1 MTSVASSVS
10 TWSIDS
16 AHSIA
21 EFAVK
26 HLVISTVKG
35 RFRTVQGTITIDELN
50 PAASAVAAALDVN
63 SIDTSEPQRD
73 AHLKSDD
80 FFNAELF
87 PHLTFRS
94 TGVRAVREDRW
105 QVTGD
110 LTIRDV
116 TRPVTLDTEL
126 DGRTMGM
133 YGKEVAAFTATA
145 EISRK
150 DFGLKWNALLE
161 SGGAVVGDR
170 VKITLHIE
178 AVREAA

>member
-1 MTSVASSVS
+1 MTTVASNVS

-35 RFRTVQGTITIDELN
+35 RFRTVAGTLMIDEAN
-50 PAASAVAAALDVN
+50 PPASRVEAAIDIG

-80 FFNAELF
+80 FFAAEQY
-87 PHLTFRS
+87 PHMTFRS
-94 TGVRAVREDRW
+94 TRVAPISDARW
-105 QVTGD
+105 NVTGD

-116 TRPVTLDTEL
+116 TRPVTLVTDF
-126 DGRTMGM
+126 DGRTQGM
-133 YGKEVAAFTATA
+133 YGKEVAAFTATT

-150 DFGLKWNALLE
+150 EFGLTWNALLE
-161 SGGAVVGDR
+161 SGGAVVGDK

-178 AVREAA
+178 VVRQD